1 MDLNKL
7 KNDPI
12 LSANMNLNLL
22 ICCFH
27 TSTVTLETMIF
38 TRRCPEVLFKITVN
52 GPLLPLPS
60 FLLLDKIMDY
70 HHVYF
75 SAIISKEWAV
85 LFDGSGSIGH
95 RCARLRICVW
105 CWGGGAGATEA
116 TGGHSGRNAKARGGG
131 GGGGCSVVLM
141 D

>member
-12 LSANMNLNLL
+12 LSADMNPNLL

-38 TRRCPEVLFKITVN
+38 TRRCPEVLLKITVD

-60 FLLLDKIMDY
+60 FLPP
-70 HHVYF
+70 
-75 SAIISKEWAV
+75 
-85 LFDGSGSIGH
+85 
-95 RCARLRICVW
+95 
-105 CWGGGAGATEA
+105 T
-116 TGGHSGRNAKARGGG
+116 
-131 GGGGCSVVLM
+131 
-141 D
+141 

>member
-1 MDLNKL
+1 MDL
-7 KNDPI
+7 
-12 LSANMNLNLL
+12 
-22 ICCFH
+22 CF
-27 TSTVTLETMIF
+27 
-38 TRRCPEVLFKITVN
+38 LF
-52 GPLLPLPS
+52 LPS

-75 SAIISKEWAV
+75 SGIFSKEWAV

-105 CWGGGAGATEA
+105 CWGWGGVVGGAGATEA

-131 GGGGCSVVLM
+131 GSGGCSVVLM